1 MLEVDLPPEA
11 LLPHYCDNRV
21 PKLAHL
27 AAAAHRNLLLRH
39 LARLESKTACGDAAG
54 EAAADQPGAAQCSG
68 GGLPAGRDAAVSI
81 AAIHAQQA
89 PAAEPACAKEAPA
102 GGAGKDALA
111 CGKGAPRK
119 RLCLRSLSVDFEVH
133 CFLTSAGVPRADD
146 ASRDAGL
153 GSGSAHHPAS
163 LPERA
168 PGVMRRAASVTVAM
182 LAAAAADQLGPGPD
196 AEPDAALGGIEP
208 ADAAMAEPSGGGGG
222 ARPGKATELGDAPGG
237 LVLGTK
243 VSRRGPRPS
252 PAAAVCECPI
262 CFEVCAQVK
271 AACGHTLCGGC
282 AGQLCAGGAA
292 HLVPACPFCRV
303 PIAGFEVALV
313 AC

>member
-11 LLPHYCDNRV
+11 LLPHYCDTRV

-27 AAAAHRNLLLRH
+27 AAAAHRGLLLRH
-39 LARLESKTACGDAAG
+39 LARLESRTSCADAAEEEG
-54 EAAADQPGAAQCSG
+54 EELKKTVPCAAADRQSDAGLCPGDGPPAAS
-68 GGLPAGRDAAVSI
+68 DAAVSI
-81 AAIHAQQA
+81 AAIHAPLA
-89 PAAEPACAKEAPA
+89 PAVEPACAQGAPLE
-102 GGAGKDALA
+102 GGT
-111 CGKGAPRK
+111 KGAPRK

-133 CFLTSAGVPRADD
+133 CFLAGAGGPRAEG
-146 ASRDAGL
+146 ASPDAGL
-153 GSGSAHHPAS
+153 GSGSAHPPAA
-163 LPERA
+163 LPERT
-168 PGVMRRAASVTVAM
+168 PSVMRRAASVTAAM
-182 LAAAAADQLGPGPD
+182 LAVAADQLGAGPD

-208 ADAAMAEPSGGGGG
+208 AEPSGGGGVQ
-222 ARPGKATELGDAPGG
+222 PGKAAE
-237 LVLGTK
+237 LVLAHGVPIREAK
-243 VSRRGPRPS
+243 AGRGPSGPL

-262 CFEVCAQVK
+262 CFEVGAQVA

-303 PIAGFEVALV
+303 PIAGFEAALA